1 MTLPELK
8 KSIAEKKSQPLY
20 IFTGDEIAVMRIYIR
35 KIASMFEQVA
45 YAESL
50 QSIIPK
56 LKSNSL
62 ISKGSTLYVIRDDKT
77 VSSAEKIWAN
87 IKNGSL
93 QKNNSLLFTFT
104 NIDKRGKFYKSM
116 SNYITH
122 FEPLSTEILLKYVNK
137 DLQLDKDKATYLIE
151 ITNNNYNKMLLEM
164 DKVKNLSTH
173 LHITHNEAF
182 DMCIKHNAFYIP
194 PDGDIFGL
202 LDAILSR
209 NVRKTNL
216 QLQKFKQRG
225 DSPLAILSLLHTN
238 IKALLQLQCAEGMAN
253 IGKVTGLNGFQ
264 INNLTPFKNKYS
276 IKELIRILTI
286 LNYCDKAV
294 KQTGSI
300 DTEILLDFLLV
311 KIF

>member
-8 KSIAEKKSQPLY
+8 KSIADKQPQSLY
-20 IFTGDEIAVMRIYIR
+20 IFTGDEIAVMDIYIK
-35 KIASMFEQVA
+35 KIAKMFPNVV
-45 YAESL
+45 YADSL

-62 ISKGSTLYVIRDDKT
+62 ISTGTTLYVIRDDK
-77 VSSAEKIWAN
+77 SINNAEKIWPN

-93 QKNNSLLFTFT
+93 QKDNSLLFTFT
-104 NIDKRGKFYKSM
+104 TLDKRGKFYKSV
-116 SNYITH
+116 SNFITY
-122 FEPLSTEILLKYVNK
+122 FEPLSTQILLKYVAK
-137 DLQLDKDKATYLIE
+137 DLQLDTKKAEYLIS
-151 ITNNNYNKMLLEM
+151 ITGNNYNKMLLEM
-164 DKVKNLSTH
+164 DKVKNLSKH
-173 LHITHNEAF
+173 LHITDNEAF
-182 DMCIKHNAFYIP
+182 DMCVQHNAFYIP
-194 PDGDIFGL
+194 PDGDIFEL
-202 LDAILSR
+202 LNAILNR
-209 NVRKTNL
+209 DVRKTNF
-216 QLQKFKQRG
+216 QLEKFKKRG

-238 IKALLQLQCAEGMAN
+238 IKALLQLQCADGMAN

-264 INNLTPFKNKYS
+264 INNLMPFKGKYS

-300 DTEILLDFLLV
+300 DQEILLDFLLV